1 MKLNEDGSLGE
12 IADRV
17 FHKGIGLSMTD
28 RRSMPH
34 VTCLKLTP
42 DFKGLCAVDSGL
54 DQVKVY
60 DIDYETGKL
69 HLNDIIRCDLGQRSE
84 DDPY

>member
-1 MKLNEDGSLGE
+1 MVVDRSENGCDFQMRFYNSDGSLGE

-60 DIDYETGKL
+60 DIDYETGESKL
-69 HLNDIIRCDLGQRSE
+69 EG
-84 DDPY
+84 